1 MSAKLR
7 GGIIAAGEGSRLR
20 AAGVTLPKPLVAVAG
35 RPLLHHVLENF
46 RTAGITRISIIFN
59 AASPACEAWLN
70 ANAGDLDI
78 DLVVRTTASSFES
91 FRIVAG
97 RLAGARA
104 VISTVDAWIPNNGFA
119 RFAAAAAAL
128 PADAW
133 GLGVT
138 ERVDDEK
145 PLWVDQDAASGR
157 VTALGGPSGT
167 AVTAGLYALPAA
179 ASFPEGAEFG
189 RLRDYLRWV
198 VESGRPVIGL
208 PVPDVVDVDRTS
220 DIAAA
225 ERFAASFPATSASP
239 LSSTA

>member
-1 MSAKLR
+1 VSTAAGAALR

-20 AAGVTLPKPLVAVAG
+20 AAGVTLPKPLVTVAG
-35 RPLLHHVLENF
+35 RPLLQHVLDNF
-46 RTAGITRISIIFN
+46 RAAAIARIAIILN
-59 AASPACEAWLN
+59 ESSPQCVGWLD
-70 ANAGDLDI
+70 ANARDLAI
-78 DLVVRTTASSFES
+78 DLVVKTTASSFES
-91 FRIVAG
+91 FRIVAA

-119 RFAAAAAAL
+119 SFVAAAAAL

-138 ERVDDEK
+138 TRVDDEK
-145 PLWVDQDAASGR
+145 PLWVDLDPASGR
-157 VTALGGPSGT
+157 VTALGGASGT

-179 ASFPEGAEFG
+179 AAVPPDASFA
-189 RLRDYLRWV
+189 RLRDYLGWV
-198 VESGRPVIGL
+198 VASGRPVIGI

-225 ERFAASFPATSASP
+225 ETIAASLMSDA
-239 LSSTA
+239 